1 MFSFLEMFFFFA
13 MFSFFEEAWSFCLK
27 SDFLIFFEII
37 VFGGAVSRLSIVI
50 VGFSATSLNFDIMKH
65 TL

>member
-1 MFSFLEMFFFFA
+1 

-27 SDFLIFFEII
+27 SDFLIFFEIT
-37 VFGGAVSRLSIVI
+37 VFGGAVSRLGIVI